1 MALKSL
7 DNNKLC
13 DGTGRLVGILI
24 LCVLPMAVNADWKI
38 WNPSGKSK
46 GCMLETEDA
55 RMFDGYSETKVKLR
69 LMTDG
74 LLIKTNSNVDLSFED
89 VGLMV
94 DHNDFIAADGVIDE
108 KNVVFRSELDKIIIQ
123 FIKGLRVKLYMRYW
137 PTYPATSNYQTTFSL
152 LGFTKAYQEYKLCKK

>member
-1 MALKSL
+1 
-7 DNNKLC
+7 
-13 DGTGRLVGILI
+13 
-24 LCVLPMAVNADWKI
+24 
-38 WNPSGKSK
+38 
-46 GCMLETEDA
+46 
-55 RMFDGYSETKVKLR
+55 MFDGYSETKVKLR